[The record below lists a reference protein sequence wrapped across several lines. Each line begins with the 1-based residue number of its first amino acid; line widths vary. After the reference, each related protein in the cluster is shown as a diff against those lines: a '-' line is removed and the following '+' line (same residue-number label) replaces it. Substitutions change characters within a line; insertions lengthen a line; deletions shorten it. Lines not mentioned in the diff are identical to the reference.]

1 MKHKIIFLVVLM
13 VAMIIAAV
21 LVYNSA
27 IVLSGRWGISVK
39 AVDNI
44 SKGLLSLSL
53 IPSMAINQIRKEAR
67 HE

>member
-1 MKHKIIFLVVLM
+1 MKHKIFFLVVLM

-53 IPSMAINQIRKEAR
+53 IPSMVINQIRKEAR

>member
-53 IPSMAINQIRKEAR
+53 IPSMVINQIRKEAR

>member
-53 IPSMAINQIRKEAR
+53 IPSMFINQIRKEAR